1 MLSLNSRPKRS
12 EDAIWRSIDG
22 EVVILT
28 SVGSEI
34 HKLNK
39 VGGVIWELS
48 DGTRDFREI
57 TSLLCNRFN
66 ASFEIAQADVLEFG
80 LQLANKN
87 LLQITEVNSYGN

>member
-12 EDAIWRSIDG
+12 EDAIWRSIEG
-22 EVVILT
+22 EVVIMT

-48 DGTRDFREI
+48 DGTKDFGEI
-57 TSLLCNRFN
+57 TSSICNHFN

-87 LLQITEVNSYGN
+87 LLQITEANSYGK

>member
-22 EVVILT
+22 EVVIMT
-28 SVGSEI
+28 SAGSEI

-48 DGTRDFREI
+48 DGTRDFRDI
-57 TSLLCNRFN
+57 ISSIYNRFN
-66 ASFEIAQADVLEFG
+66 ASVEIAQADVLEFG

-87 LLQITEVNSYGN
+87 LLQITEANIYRK